1 MPKNTSFSTKTT
13 TNTSIMQRLKPLTQP
28 REIHFIA
35 QANQYRSFR
44 NYYVTDRERRDLIS
58 EVKETGL
65 VLFEYLLSLV
75 KKDDA
80 EEITD
85 KSIATYFGWDTAKA
99 KRIRQSLIK
108 KGWYR
113 SESFTYSSGRKGTTY
128 YLGKYQVKH
137 GCTPANDVPKIT

>member
-1 MPKNTSFSTKTT
+1 MKQLKT
-13 TNTSIMQRLKPLTQP
+13 LTPP

-35 QANQYRSFR
+35 EANQYKSYRK
-44 NYYVTDRERRDLIS
+44 YYVTDRQRRELIS

-65 VLFEYLLSLV
+65 VLFEYFLSLIQ
-75 KKDDA
+75 KDDA

-85 KSIATYFGWDTAKA
+85 QRIATHFGWDLAKA

-108 KGWYR
+108 NGWYR
-113 SESFTYSSGRKGTTY
+113 SECFTYSGGRKGTTY

-137 GCTPANDVPKIT
+137 GRTPANGVPQMP

>member
-1 MPKNTSFSTKTT
+1 MTKKTSFSTSTT
-13 TNTSIMQRLKPLTQP
+13 THTSIMKRLKTLAPS

-35 QANQYRSFR
+35 EANQYKSYRK
-44 NYYVTDRERRDLIS
+44 YYVTDRERRELIS

-75 KKDDA
+75 QKDEA

-85 KSIATYFGWDTAKA
+85 KSIATYFGWDSAKA

-113 SESFTYSSGRKGTTY
+113 SESFTYSGGRKGTTY
-128 YLGKYQVKH
+128 YLGKYQVQN
-137 GCTPANDVPKIT
+137 GCIRANSVPQIR